1 MVLRVFARRTHT
13 YPSKSLILICW
24 MLATSAVLLT
34 IALLFRR
41 NQIGPILRLAAA
53 ADSFG
58 KGRPV
63 DELKPRGAREVRQAT
78 IAFHEMQARIER
90 QIEQRTA
97 MLAGVSHD
105 LRTVLTRFRLQLAL
119 IEDSADAEALRR
131 DVDDMNRMLEGYLAF
146 ARGDSD
152 ELTVPTDIDVLLR
165 EIGKEF
171 RVPGHDVAVAFSGEP
186 TVAVRPRSFKRCF
199 SNLVG
204 NACRH
209 GDNVALAGS
218 HSDGILRVTIDDD
231 GPGVPVE
238 EHEAIFRPFYRLD
251 NARNVDE
258 SGTGLG
264 MAIARDI
271 ARSHGGDIS
280 LSQSPLGGLKVTVT
294 IPA

>member
-1 MVLRVFARRTHT
+1 
-13 YPSKSLILICW
+13 
-24 MLATSAVLLT
+24 MLATSVVLLT
-34 IALLFRR
+34 IAILFLR
-41 NQIGPILRLAAA
+41 NQIRPILRLAAA
-53 ADSFG
+53 AESFG

-63 DELKPRGAREVRQAT
+63 EELKPRGAREVRQAT
-78 IAFHEMQARIER
+78 IAFHDMQARIER

-119 IEDSADAEALRR
+119 IENSPDAEALRR

-171 RVPGHDVAVAFSGEP
+171 RVPGHDVAIAFAGDPMVAI
-186 TVAVRPRSFKRCF
+186 RPRGFKRCLA
-199 SNLVG
+199 NLVG

-209 GDNVALAGS
+209 ADNVALAGN
-218 HSDGILRVTIDDD
+218 HADGVLTITVDDD

-238 EHEAIFRPFYRLD
+238 EYEAIFRPFYRLD
-251 NARNVDE
+251 NARNVDD

-264 MAIARDI
+264 MPIARDI
-271 ARSHGGDIS
+271 ARSHGGDID
-280 LSQSPLGGLKVTVT
+280 LAKSPLGGLRVTVT